1 MCVITYIRIWRQ
13 QQIAFRSQYVCLPNT
28 DQTVLMYR
36 SRQFLSNIHPCMIIW
51 EFCRLRNDRAIT
63 HIDLL
68 MFVLV
73 WVRNW
78 VLRNGKNV
86 GMLYI
91 IFALITPL
99 FVKYIIIF
107 SDLRNT
113 FFYKCKYVLVRFW
126 KKAINYLFKGFGK
139 TTYQIWRWQSRQQS
153 ETVIINLYIH
163 VHVIY
168 SYHIL
173 FRIFHLAWSFFS
185 YQRLFMNV

>member
-36 SRQFLSNIHPCMIIW
+36 SRQFLSNIHPCMIMW

-63 HIDLL
+63 RIDLL

-86 GMLYI
+86 SMLYI

-99 FVKYIIIF
+99 LWNISYFFLIWGIRSSINVNMFWFDFEKRQLII
-107 SDLRNT
+107 
-113 FFYKCKYVLVRFW
+113 C
-126 KKAINYLFKGFGK
+126 FKGLGK
-139 TTYQIWRWQSRQQS
+139 RLTKYGVDSLDSKARQ
-153 ETVIINLYIH
+153 
-163 VHVIY
+163 
-168 SYHIL
+168 
-173 FRIFHLAWSFFS
+173 
-185 YQRLFMNV
+185 